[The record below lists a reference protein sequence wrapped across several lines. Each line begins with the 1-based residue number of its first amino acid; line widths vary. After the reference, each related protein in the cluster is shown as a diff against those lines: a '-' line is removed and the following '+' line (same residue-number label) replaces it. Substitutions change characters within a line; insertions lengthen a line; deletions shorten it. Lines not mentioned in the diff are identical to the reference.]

1 MNFKISMQLEIMI
14 EIKIIIKLLANV
26 IDPDLA
32 VVVVIIEGMLQ
43 LSVVQQV

>member
-1 MNFKISMQLEIMI
+1 MQLEIMI
-14 EIKIIIKLLANV
+14 EITIIIKLLANV

-32 VVVVIIEGMLQ
+32 VVVVIMEGMLQ

>member
-1 MNFKISMQLEIMI
+1 MI
-14 EIKIIIKLLANV
+14 EITIIIKLLANV

-32 VVVVIIEGMLQ
+32 VVVVIMEGMLQ

>member
-1 MNFKISMQLEIMI
+1 MQLEIMI

-32 VVVVIIEGMLQ
+32 VVVVIMEGMLQ